1 MKLGLGTVQFGQAY
15 GITNARGVTP
25 QAEAHAVI
33 RRAAEAGVVVLDTA
47 PRYGDAER
55 VLGSLGPQLADLRVV
70 TKTPDY
76 AGVSDVG
83 AHASRAFDTSLRTL
97 GLDRVYGWIEHRAQ
111 ALLGPDGDAIWRA
124 LTTARDAGRVARI
137 GASVYTTAELDALL
151 ERFPIDL
158 VQLPGNVLDR
168 RQLAPER
175 LTRLRDAGIEVHV
188 RSDLLQGA
196 LLGPPSAVSHIPGLE
211 PLVGTFQRIC
221 AIAGCSPLA
230 GALGFLQSIPEI
242 DVVLLG
248 VEDTT
253 QLNQALEAMGIPP
266 DPRLFD
272 DIACDDPRIVDPS
285 QWKART

>member
-33 RRAAEAGVVVLDTA
+33 RRAAEAGVLVLDTA

-55 VLGSLGPQLADLRVV
+55 VLGSLGPQLADLRIV

-76 AGVSDVG
+76 AGVPDAG
-83 AHASRAFDTSLRTL
+83 AHASASFDASLKTL
-97 GLDRVYGWIEHRAQ
+97 GLERVHGWLEHRVE

-124 LTTARDAGRVARI
+124 LSDARDAGRVARI
-137 GASVYTTAELDALL
+137 GASVYTTAQLDGLL
-151 ERFPIDL
+151 ERYPIDL
-158 VQLPGNVLDR
+158 VQLPANVLDR
-168 RQLAPER
+168 RQLDPER
-175 LTRLRDAGIEVHV
+175 LARLRGAGIEVHA
-188 RSDLLQGA
+188 RSALLQGA
-196 LLGPPSAVSHIPGLE
+196 LLGDPAAMPQIPGLG

-221 AIAGCSPLA
+221 ADAGCSPLA

-253 QLNQALEAMGIPP
+253 QLNQALEAAAIPL
-266 DPRLFD
+266 DPTLFD
-272 DIACDDPRIVDPS
+272 GLACDDPLIVDPS